1 MSNKDNNIEE
11 FDYVVVGGG
20 SGGCVLAS
28 RLSEDPAVSV
38 CLLEAGGPD
47 KSVFIHAPVG
57 VVAMLPTPLNNWA
70 YKTVPQPGLNG
81 RRGYQ
86 PRGKTMGGSSSINAM
101 VYVRGHRW
109 DYDNWAALG
118 NPGWSYED
126 VLPYFKRAENNETH
140 RDCAFHG
147 TGGPLN
153 VAELRSPSPINEA
166 FIAAAGMKGVPRV
179 ADYNGAEQFGAF
191 MFQVTQKNGERH
203 SVAKGYI
210 TPNLSRH
217 NLAVKTHALCSRIE
231 FEGKRARG
239 IVYSVGGQE
248 KVVRARRE
256 VLLAG
261 GAFGSPQLLMLSGV
275 GAGAELQQLGIPVL
289 HDLPGV
295 GRNLHDHIDHVQT
308 WRTRSTKE
316 TFGVSLGGGSRVAG
330 AIPQW
335 RRERTGPITSNFAE
349 AGAFVRSSPEVE
361 VPDLQMVFVVAIVD
375 DHSRKVHLGH
385 GYSCH
390 IEVLRPHSR
399 GSVKLASRD
408 PRTAPLIDPGFLND
422 ERDLDLLAKGVQ
434 LQMDI
439 MQSRPFD
446 SYRGNMLYPVD
457 RNDLAAIKE
466 DIRNRADTQ
475 YHPVGSCRMGPQDDP
490 LAVVDERL
498 RVRGIAG
505 LRVVDASVMPQIV
518 GGNTNAPTVMIAE
531 KAVDMIRADART

>member
-1 MSNKDNNIEE
+1 MSKNNNIEE

-28 RLSEDPAVSV
+28 RLTEDPAVSV

-47 KSVFIHAPVG
+47 KSVFIHAPAG

-70 YKTVPQPGLNG
+70 YQTVPQPGLNG

-140 RDCAFHG
+140 REDPFHG

-153 VAELRSPSPINEA
+153 VAELRSPSPINQA
-166 FIAAAGMKGVPRV
+166 FIAAAGMHGVPHV

-210 TPNLSRH
+210 TPNLSRP

-239 IVYSVGGQE
+239 IVYSVNGQE

-275 GAGAELQQLGIPVL
+275 GAGADLQAMGIPVL
-289 HDLPGV
+289 QDLPGV

-308 WRTRSTKE
+308 WRTRNHRE
-316 TFGVSLGGGSRVAG
+316 TFGVSLSGAPRMAG
-330 AIPQW
+330 AVPAW

-349 AGAFVRSSPEVE
+349 SGAFVRSSPEVE

-375 DHSRKVHLGH
+375 DHSRKLHLGH

-408 PRTAPLIDPGFLND
+408 PRVAPLIDPAFLAD
-422 ERDLDLLAKGVQ
+422 ERDLELLAKGVQ

-439 MQSRPFD
+439 MGSRPFD
-446 SYRGNMLYPVD
+446 AYRGNMLYPVD
-457 RNDLAAIKE
+457 RHDLAAIKE
-466 DIRNRADTQ
+466 DIRQRADTQ

-490 LAVVDERL
+490 LAVVDARL
-498 RVRGIAG
+498 RVRGIDG
-505 LRVVDASVMPQIV
+505 LRVVDASVMPQIC

-531 KAVDMIRADART
+531 KAVDMIRADARH